1 MEIQE
6 LNWNGVVGRQQEP
19 PAHNPSI
26 NKLLNAASSAG
37 KSSPTNSIHSS
48 IINSIALNWI
58 DEMNGEFANDLWMNS
73 EAGDVD
79 RAGREIQLTSLNS
92 FIPLISFH

>member
-1 MEIQE
+1 
-6 LNWNGVVGRQQEP
+6 
-19 PAHNPSI
+19 
-26 NKLLNAASSAG
+26 
-37 KSSPTNSIHSS
+37 
-48 IINSIALNWI
+48 
-58 DEMNGEFANDLWMNS
+58 MNGEFANDLWMNS